1 MKIRP
6 LLLALALTLAISPLA
21 AASAEDASAKVQVVS
36 PWARATPAGAQTGAA
51 YMTLVNKGAAADRLV
66 SASTPL
72 AAVTEFHKTVDDNG
86 VMKMLPVDG
95 IEVHAGSQA
104 VLKPGG
110 YHVMLMK
117 LAHPLEVGQ
126 SFPLTLTFEKAGT
139 ITVSVKVQK
148 IGAMG
153 SDMGN
158 MGHDVGGMKTE

>member
-1 MKIRP
+1 MKALTIVVS
-6 LLLALALTLAISPLA
+6 LALSL
-21 AASAEDASAKVQVVS
+21 ASAATAHAQAAPLSTIEIMA
-36 PWARATPAGAQTGAA
+36 PWARATPASVETGAA
-51 YMTLVNKGAAADRLV
+51 YMTLVNKGATTDRLV
-66 SASTPL
+66 SASTPVAGMTGL
-72 AAVTEFHKTVDDNG
+72 HKTFNDNG

-95 IEVHAGSQA
+95 IEVRPGSQA

-126 SFPLTLTFEKAGT
+126 SFPLTLTFEKAGA

-148 IGAMG
+148 AGAMG

-158 MGHDVGGMKTE
+158 MGHDMGGMKTE